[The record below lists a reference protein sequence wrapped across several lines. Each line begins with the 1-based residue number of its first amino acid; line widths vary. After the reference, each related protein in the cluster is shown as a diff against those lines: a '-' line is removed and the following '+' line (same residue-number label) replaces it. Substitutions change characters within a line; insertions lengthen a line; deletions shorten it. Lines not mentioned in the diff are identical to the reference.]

1 VLAGAAGL
9 GAAEAAPALPARSA
23 AGDPRARRQPATLWR
38 GSQEKEGG
46 GMTLGQKLFAILMM
60 LLSWTAVIIALF
72 RIEFGDTPVV
82 DAFFG
87 IVNLLM
93 LFFWGVLLI
102 LAKPEDSKP

>member
-1 VLAGAAGL
+1 
-9 GAAEAAPALPARSA
+9 
-23 AGDPRARRQPATLWR
+23 
-38 GSQEKEGG
+38 
-46 GMTLGQKLFAILMM
+46 MTLGQKLFAILMM